1 MNETDKR
8 ILYIDCFSGIS
19 GDMFLGALLDLGIN
33 EKKIIN
39 KISGILPSEAKIKI
53 RKEKRGNFTGKKFEV
68 EVSKKAIKERHLKDI
83 KKLLDDSKLEKK
95 ILQKSK
101 EMFEELAEVEAEIH
115 GVSKEKIH
123 FHELG
128 AIDSIADIAGA
139 VIAIE
144 LLKVNKIYFSPI
156 NVGTGSTKIE
166 HGRVPLP
173 VPATAEL
180 LKRCRAP
187 VYSTGINSELVTP
200 TGALIIKHFS
210 DSFSMPRMKIQNIGI
225 GFGSKELK
233 ESPNF
238 LRVIIGTLE
247 KEYSENEVLIET
259 NIDDMNPEFL
269 PSVEKKLLL
278 SGALDVFRTPIQMK
292 KGRGGFILSVLCERK
307 NIDKIADILFH
318 ETTTIGVRIHSIER
332 RKLNRKSKKI
342 KTKFGEAEVKLA
354 YLNGKLVNISPE
366 FDSCEKLAEKT
377 GLPVKEIY
385 DEVKEAANKLFKKSG
400 ARIEKQVK

>member
-1 MNETDKR
+1 MNEKDKR

-19 GDMFLGALLDLGIN
+19 GDMFLGALLDLGID
-33 EKKIIN
+33 EKKFTEE
-39 KISGILPSEAKIKI
+39 ISRILPPEGKIKI
-53 RKEKRGNFTGKKFEV
+53 KKEKRNHFEGTKFDVEITKKDL
-68 EVSKKAIKERHLKDI
+68 KERHLKDI
-83 KKLLDDSKLEKK
+83 KKLLNDSKLDKNIAE
-95 ILQKSK
+95 KSK
-101 EMFEELAEVEAEIH
+101 KMFEELAEVEAKIH
-115 GVSKEKIH
+115 GSTKEKVH
-123 FHELG
+123 FHEVG
-128 AIDSIADIAGA
+128 AIDSIADIVGA
-139 VIAIE
+139 VIALE
-144 LLKVNKIYFSPI
+144 LLQVNKIYFSPI

-180 LKRCRAP
+180 LKRCKAP

-210 DSFSMPRMKIQNIGI
+210 DSFSMPKIKIQNIGI

-238 LRVIIGTLE
+238 LRVIIGILE

-259 NIDDMNPEFL
+259 NIDDMNPEFF

-292 KGRGGFILSVLCERK
+292 KGRGGFILSTLCERK
-307 NIDKIADILFH
+307 DIDKIADILFH
-318 ETTTIGVRIHSIER
+318 ETTTIGIRIHSIER
-332 RKLNRKSKKI
+332 RKLNRKSKTI
-342 KTKFGEAEVKLA
+342 KTKFGDAEVKLA
-354 YLNGKLVNISPE
+354 YLNDKLVNISPE
-366 FDSCEKLAEKT
+366 FDSCEKLAKKT

-385 DEVKEAANKLFKKSG
+385 EEVKETANRLLKEAK
-400 ARIEKQVK
+400 

>member
-1 MNETDKR
+1 MNEKDKR

-19 GDMFLGALLDLGIN
+19 GDMFLGALLDLGID
-33 EKKIIN
+33 EKKFTEE
-39 KISGILPSEAKIKI
+39 ISRILPPEGKIKI
-53 RKEKRGNFTGKKFEV
+53 KKEKRNHFEGTKFDVEITKKDL
-68 EVSKKAIKERHLKDI
+68 KERHLKDI
-83 KKLLDDSKLEKK
+83 KKLLNDSKLDKNIAE
-95 ILQKSK
+95 KSK
-101 EMFEELAEVEAEIH
+101 KMFEELAEVEAKIH
-115 GVSKEKIH
+115 GSSKEKVH
-123 FHELG
+123 FHEVG
-128 AIDSIADIAGA
+128 AIDSIADIVGA
-139 VIAIE
+139 VIALE
-144 LLKVNKIYFSPI
+144 LLQVNKIYFSPI

-180 LKRCRAP
+180 LKRCKAP

-210 DSFSMPRMKIQNIGI
+210 DSFSMPKIKIQNIGI

-238 LRVIIGTLE
+238 LRVIIGILE

-259 NIDDMNPEFL
+259 NIDDMNPEFF

-292 KGRGGFILSVLCERK
+292 KGRGGFILSTLCERK
-307 NIDKIADILFH
+307 DIDKIADILFH
-318 ETTTIGVRIHSIER
+318 ETTTIGIRIHSIER
-332 RKLNRKSKKI
+332 RKLNRKSKTI
-342 KTKFGEAEVKLA
+342 KTKFGDAEVKLA
-354 YLNGKLVNISPE
+354 YLNDKLVNISPE
-366 FDSCEKLAEKT
+366 FDSCEKLAKKT

-385 DEVKEAANKLFKKSG
+385 EEVKETANRLLKEAK
-400 ARIEKQVK
+400 